1 MEDVK
6 KQVAQLIKKAAEAE
20 KSEDAIRF
28 SQAATNA
35 ANAFAVFWNVEN
47 PR

>member
-1 MEDVK
+1 MEDAK
-6 KQVAQLIKKAAEAE
+6 KHAAVLIKKAAEAE

-35 ANAFAVFWNVEN
+35 ANAFAVFWNVEH